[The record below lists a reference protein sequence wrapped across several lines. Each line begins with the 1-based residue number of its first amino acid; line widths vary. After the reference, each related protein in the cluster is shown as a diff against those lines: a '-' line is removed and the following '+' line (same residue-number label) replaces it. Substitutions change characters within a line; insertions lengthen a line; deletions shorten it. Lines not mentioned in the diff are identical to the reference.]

1 MNTDLSISEDGG
13 ELEFEIAVLQGKLH
27 TNVPVDFAT
36 ADGSAS
42 GRSCTTTPPSEVIIL
57 CLSAAGIDYETTTGY
72 FIFTAQSRQSVFVRI
87 INDSLFEDPKNF
99 FGHLSV
105 AGVLPPNVCL
115 NPIQAI
121 ATINDDDCML

>member
-42 GRSCTTTPPSEVIIL
+42 GRSCTTTPPSELI
-57 CLSAAGIDYETTTGY
+57 
-72 FIFTAQSRQSVFVRI
+72 
-87 INDSLFEDPKNF
+87 
-99 FGHLSV
+99 
-105 AGVLPPNVCL
+105 
-115 NPIQAI
+115 
-121 ATINDDDCML
+121 MLICSWNRL